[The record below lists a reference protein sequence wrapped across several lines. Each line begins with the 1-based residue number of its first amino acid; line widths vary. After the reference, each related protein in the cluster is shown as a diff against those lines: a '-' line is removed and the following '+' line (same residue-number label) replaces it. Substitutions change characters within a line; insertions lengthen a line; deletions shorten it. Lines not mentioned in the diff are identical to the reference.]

1 MSEQVETCPICHEHI
16 TWKNRG
22 PYVFFLPMGW
32 TIMDFRPGGKQHQD
46 FSPCL
51 TCLDAA
57 RDKARPGDNYGFVIA
72 GNEFK
77 FQG

>member
-1 MSEQVETCPICHEHI
+1 MEECPICHEHI
-16 TWKNRG
+16 TVRNRG
-22 PYVFFLPMGW
+22 PYTFYLPMGFTMIDW
-32 TIMDFRPGGKQHQD
+32 TPGGKGQHQD

-57 RDKARPGDNYGFVIA
+57 RDKAREGDNFGFVIA
-72 GNEFK
+72 GNHFK